1 MAKKIAVPEQGSEG
15 TIQEK
20 TFGRKRSKC
29 CTCCL
34 VLLVVNL
41 VILAAGVGIGWYF
54 GDKFTRREFGMSLG
68 DTLGVV
74 SDMYWTDDGDR
85 SEEHTSELQSR

>member
-41 VILAAGVGIGWYF
+41 VILAAG
-54 GDKFTRREFGMSLG
+54 DRKS
-68 DTLGVV
+68 VV
-74 SDMYWTDDGDR
+74 
-85 SEEHTSELQSR
+85 